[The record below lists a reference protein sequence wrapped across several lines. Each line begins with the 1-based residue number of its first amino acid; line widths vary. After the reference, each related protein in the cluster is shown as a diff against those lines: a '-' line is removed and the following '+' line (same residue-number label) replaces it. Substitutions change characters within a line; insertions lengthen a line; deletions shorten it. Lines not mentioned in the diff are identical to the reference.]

1 MSTRKPTQTV
11 SARWAVVVAG
21 IIALLSVLPYVLS
34 SYHLGLVIEMM
45 IFALFAMSL
54 DLLIGYA
61 GMPSL
66 GHAAYFGIA
75 AYTTGLL
82 ALRLGLSVWLA
93 LPAGLLL
100 AVLAAAVF
108 GFLALRTRGSYFLMI
123 TLALGQV
130 AWGIAFGWRSLTG
143 GDDGL
148 PDVPRPDF
156 GFAWLGAS
164 WSLTQSTPF
173 YYCVLLF
180 SAIGAL
186 LLMRIVA
193 SPFGYALRGIRES
206 ESRMLA
212 LGYNVWRYKLVVFVV
227 AALFAGLAGCLYV
240 YYNRFVS
247 PDYLHV
253 ARSAE
258 VLLMVILGG
267 AGTLIGPAVGA
278 ALIVL
283 LENVISAYT
292 ERWLLL
298 LGAIYVVVAL
308 FAPRGLAGL
317 VERFYARQ
325 AGP

>member
-1 MSTRKPTQTV
+1 MSGRHSKHLGFPPGRGTLVLTG
-11 SARWAVVVAG
+11 AV
-21 IIALLSVLPYVLS
+21 ALLALPYVLS
-34 SYHLGLVIEMM
+34 TYHLGLVVQMM

-54 DLLIGYA
+54 DLLIGYG

-66 GHAAYFGIA
+66 GHAAFFGIS

-82 ALRLGLSVWLA
+82 ALRLGLNVWLA
-93 LPAGLLL
+93 LPAG
-100 AVLAAAVF
+100 VILAALIAMLF
-108 GFLALRTRGSYFLMI
+108 GVLALRTRGSYFLMI
-123 TLALGQV
+123 TLALSQV

-148 PDVPRPDF
+148 PDVPRPT
-156 GFAWLGAS
+156 LGLHFP
-164 WSLTQSTPF
+164 WSLADSISF
-173 YYCVLLF
+173 YYF
-180 SAIGAL
+180 TL
-186 LLMRIVA
+186 LLVAIATFLLVGIVA

-206 ESRMLA
+206 ETRMLA
-212 LGYNVWRYKLVVFVV
+212 LGYNVWRYKFAAFVL
-227 AALFAGLAGCLYV
+227 AAIFAGLAGCLYA

-278 ALIVL
+278 VLIVL
-283 LENVISAYT
+283 LENVVSAYT

-298 LGAIYVVVAL
+298 LGIIYVLVSL
-308 FAPRGLAGL
+308 FAPNGLIGL
-317 VERFYARQ
+317 LRDRLPWQ
-325 AGP
+325 DTP